1 MATKVVK
8 TLKFPNSTDEYQI
21 NAVVFDGKYPRDF
34 ARHTEGIHMIEN
46 CAGTTD
52 TTNKVSTW
60 TGTSNCII
68 EYTDGLKI
76 SYKIP
81 EVGNT
86 TTTLNINN
94 LGAKTIYRFGTT
106 KLTTQFA
113 VNQIITLIYCAD
125 LNGGCWVTNDYDA
138 DSDTKVRQYN
148 RTNSSYNKQYSLL
161 ARADTA
167 SVTSNSY
174 DADYALFSTKAT
186 INPYSGEITTPKVHG
201 DLDGTATRVL
211 SDLTVGSKKYNGSTP
226 IEILPSDLGLSQA
239 LKFVGTTTTALTD
252 GATTSP
258 IKINSANHTPATGDV
273 VIVSGTDQEF
283 VWTGA
288 AWEELGNAS
297 SHSKI
302 GHTHNVTHKPAGT
315 VSQPTFSGTGTLIKG
330 TFNGTEQTASVSYTP
345 AGSVSTP
352 TITVTP
358 NTTTVNSI
366 TAVGTLPSLTKT
378 DYAVDDITAWSAGS
392 GSFTAT
398 ISSTSATTP
407 NKVVTLA
414 HGHTAPS
421 LSYTARTVTQITD
434 WSAGTLP
441 TKGSNTTVVTGIK
454 SAKATQPTFTGTAAT
469 ISHKHTPSGTITI
482 TTGAPG
488 TGETAN
494 YTPAGTVSKPTF
506 SGTSAT
512 LTTSAANS

>member
-34 ARHTEGIHMIEN
+34 ARHTEGIHIIEN

-60 TGTSNCII
+60 IGTSNCIT

-106 KLTTQFA
+106 KLTTQFV

-138 DSDTKVRQYN
+138 NTDTKVRQYN

-161 ARADTA
+161 ARADTS
-167 SVTSNSY
+167 SVTSDSY

-226 IEILPSDLGLSQA
+226 IKILPSDLGLSKA

-252 GATTSP
+252 GATTKP
-258 IKINSANHTPATGDV
+258 ITINSASYTQEDGDV

-283 VWTGA
+283 VWTGS

-297 SHSKI
+297 SHSKVGHNHDITILPAGSI
-302 GHTHNVTHKPAGT
+302 GNTSLTPAGT
-315 VSQPTFSGTGTLIKG
+315 
-330 TFNGTEQTASVSYTP
+330 
-345 AGSVSTP
+345 VSTP

-366 TAVGTLPSLTKT
+366 TAVGTLPSLTYSK
-378 DYAVDDITAWSAGS
+378 ATASKIKSWSGGTLPSASLSGGTLTGSVSNGPNRVVTLSHTNPTLTFSAGS
-392 GSFTAT
+392 
-398 ISSTSATTP
+398 
-407 NKVVTLA
+407 L
-414 HGHTAPS
+414 PS
-421 LSYTARTVTQITD
+421 LTYEDVDASLITN

-454 SAKATQPTFTGTAAT
+454 SATSTQPTFTGTAA
-469 ISHKHTPSGTITI
+469 SHNHTFT
-482 TTGAPG
+482 
-488 TGETAN
+488 
-494 YTPAGTVSKPTF
+494 
-506 SGTSAT
+506 GTSAT
-512 LTTSAANS
+512 LTTSGSNS

>member
-21 NAVVFDGKYPRDF
+21 NAVRLDGKTASEINTHNSHSIVSGTKADGSTNIVGTSSSGNLTLGDSGVTAGEYGPTANQTPAYGATFNVPDIKVNSK
-34 ARHTEGIHMIEN
+34 GIVTSVVNRTVKIPASDNSEQTLTVAN
-46 CAGTTD
+46 KSNTD
-52 TTNKVSTW
+52 TTDLVYTVTNIVESGTKGHTLTPTY
-60 TGTSNCII
+60 TGLPTKS
-68 EYTDGLKI
+68 YVDTKI
-76 SYKIP
+76 S
-81 EVGNT
+81 
-86 TTTLNINN
+86 N
-94 LGAKTIYRFGTT
+94 LK
-106 KLTTQFA
+106 
-113 VNQIITLIYCAD
+113 
-125 LNGGCWVTNDYDA
+125 
-138 DSDTKVRQYN
+138 
-148 RTNSSYNKQYSLL
+148 
-161 ARADTA
+161 
-167 SVTSNSY
+167 
-174 DADYALFSTKAT
+174 
-186 INPYSGEITTPKVHG
+186 
-201 DLDGTATRVL
+201 
-211 SDLTVGSKKYNGSTP
+211 
-226 IEILPSDLGLSQA
+226 PSDLGLSQA

-288 AWEELGNAS
+288 AWEELGDAS

-302 GHTHNVTHKPAGT
+302 GHTHTVTHKPAGT
-315 VSQPTFSGTGTLIKG
+315 VSKPTFSGTGTLIKG

-421 LSYTARTVTQITD
+421 LSYTARTVTQITA

-454 SAKATQPTFTGTAAT
+454 SATATQPTFTGTAAT

-482 TTGAPG
+482 TTGVPG